1 MFAFEPWHSA
11 MEMRRYLMRFVH
23 HIGGLADFS
32 ALKFTKYNQYESLV
46 LPMIEYLKSHSVNFE
61 FGVQVNNI
69 LVDATPSTKI
79 AREIILTRDDKEESI
94 PLTVNDLVF
103 VTNGSIT
110 ESSTYGD
117 NDHPAPIT
125 HSLGGSWTLWKNLA
139 NQSPEFGRPEKFCD
153 HIQLKVGSYQQRQ
166 QQIIK
171 NNLIYRTIM

>member
-1 MFAFEPWHSA
+1 
-11 MEMRRYLMRFVH
+11 
-23 HIGGLADFS
+23 
-32 ALKFTKYNQYESLV
+32 
-46 LPMIEYLKSHSVNFE
+46 MIKKNLS
-61 FGVQVNNI
+61 
-69 LVDATPSTKI
+69 
-79 AREIILTRDDKEESI
+79 
-94 PLTVNDLVF
+94 LTVNDLVF

-153 HIQLKVGSYQQRQ
+153 HIPAKVGSYQQRQ

-171 NNLIYRTIM
+171 IISYRTIM

>member
-46 LPMIEYLKSHSVNFE
+46 LPMVEYLKSHNVNFE

-69 LVDATPSTKI
+69 LVDATSATKI

-125 HSLGGSWTLWKNLA
+125 HSFRW
-139 NQSPEFGRPEKFCD
+139 
-153 HIQLKVGSYQQRQ
+153 
-166 QQIIK
+166 
-171 NNLIYRTIM
+171 